1 MPATARKT
9 KARKTTA
16 AKRKPKL
23 RVVKKSTAR
32 KPASKTTARKST
44 ARKTTA
50 RKSTARKTSASKPVR
65 KTTARKSTA
74 RKSMAKKAVSRGAIS
89 VGRNGIRTKSE
100 LFNVIAENCELGKK
114 DVANVFDALG
124 DVIGEHIKKRGP
136 GKFTIPGMMKIDVR
150 IRPATKARKGI
161 NPFTGEETMFKAKPA
176 SRRVKITALKKL
188 KDMAK

>member
-32 KPASKTTARKST
+32 KPARKTTARKSTARKST

-50 RKSTARKTSASKPVR
+50 RKSTARKSAV
-65 KTTARKSTA
+65 RKSTA
-74 RKSMAKKAVSRGAIS
+74 KKAAVSRGAINI
-89 VGRNGIRTKSE
+89 GRDGIRTKSE
-100 LFNVIAENCELGKK
+100 LFSTIADNCELSK
-114 DVANVFDALG
+114 NVFDALG
-124 DVIGEHIKKRGP
+124 DIIGEHIKKRGP

-150 IRPATKARKGI
+150 VRPATKARKGI
-161 NPFTGEETMFKAKPA
+161 NPFTGEETIFKAKPA

-188 KDMAK
+188 KDLAK